1 MVSRATVGRICV
13 PFLSTLFVQIVTCE
27 LFWYR
32 SLQPFFEVNE
42 VNSGYSLQPLA
53 VELTHD
59 IVRNFFFRTEMFCH
73 KQENASNC
81 TFKKIITKKKVLA
94 ILNSK
99 EIVYLLQCA
108 THTMVL

>member
-32 SLQPFFEVNE
+32 SLQPLFEVNE
-42 VNSGYSLQPLA
+42 VNSGYSMQPLA

-59 IVRNFFFRTEMFCH
+59 IVRNFFFVQKCFVI
-73 KQENASNC
+73 N
-81 TFKKIITKKKVLA
+81 KKTQAIAPLKK
-94 ILNSK
+94 
-99 EIVYLLQCA
+99 
-108 THTMVL
+108 